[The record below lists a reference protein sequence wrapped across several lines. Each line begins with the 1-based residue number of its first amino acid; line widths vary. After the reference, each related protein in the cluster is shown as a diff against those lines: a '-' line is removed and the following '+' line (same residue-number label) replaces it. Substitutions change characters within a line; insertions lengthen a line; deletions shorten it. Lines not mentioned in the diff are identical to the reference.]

1 MVVYRKILNLPS
13 YSLFYVNRSPA
24 VYVKTCVSCS
34 LCLSK
39 SVPKPCGILIG
50 NLNMKCCP
58 LSHSLSIKVFHRALN
73 LAPLFSMS
81 VNFVPYHIW
90 CVDMSFQ
97 MTPFFLY
104 NAAFDLVTALS
115 TLHLIFTVLKTKPVL
130 CSCFYVLAL
139 SPPKN
144 LVFTLTYQSL
154 GNPVRLL
161 TIRPFSQ

>member
-1 MVVYRKILNLPS
+1 M
-13 YSLFYVNRSPA
+13 SL
-24 VYVKTCVSCS
+24 
-34 LCLSK
+34 
-39 SVPKPCGILIG
+39 
-50 NLNMKCCP
+50 
-58 LSHSLSIKVFHRALN
+58 
-73 LAPLFSMS
+73 
-81 VNFVPYHIW
+81 
-90 CVDMSFQ
+90 Q